1 MTDLPFDVDEPKA
14 PPTPPV
20 VEVADKPEPKPAKA
34 GKAKPVA
41 EVEVPVNEFAAFYI
55 AESVMPDRGY
65 FGVGVHGYVTTQVK
79 AKRGYGLKKVV
90 PTPKGYKDDGK
101 MELQV
106 IREVID
112 IRAPLS
118 KPEHTA
124 AVANCILQGCVL
136 ALEYVAQLD
145 ETPKTVCL
153 LVPRK
158 NLALFMTKGYPKAIA
173 DGYVDGKG
181 NPLTFKEVL
190 DAFVRVSEILT
201 SKGCKVSVEY
211 VSLEQTRGLPVAKAN
226 ANDAVLS
233 SQKSKGAEC
242 EANCIVSP
250 PEGYWNHEHGRHPLL
265 GKSRLVFKMSG
276 KEVVKQD
283 HVYLM
288 DFEKSSKKKEHL
300 HKLEIEVGQLLPSA
314 SYCVARINTLD
325 PILQRIQEQHTNYL
339 DTKVE
344 RMAVLFLDAVFK
356 PGAHSVMEKV
366 GADYLHSTTF
376 VTDLTDSY
384 GAMYTHELNPARQ
397 AHRAWN
403 VYLDMESLVL
413 NFLAHR
419 DKLLADEKTACHV
432 KSGCTE
438 FHATPG
444 IFMAT
449 NVTQH
454 FITVTEDKKGKPVFK
469 ASKQVETPNTSLLV
483 PAAYWDDTDEQVK
496 EAKINLSIGIDMP
509 KRNAIAA
516 MASEQFEAYILTHQD
531 TAFTVRHFV
540 VVTNGD
546 EYGIWAAPFANRTFV
561 KK

>member
-1 MTDLPFDVDEPKA
+1 MTDLPFDVDEVKV
-14 PPTPPV
+14 PPVPPV
-20 VEVADKPEPKPAKA
+20 VEAEVKVEPKPAKA
-34 GKAKPVA
+34 GKAKAVV
-41 EVEVPVNEFAAFYI
+41 EVEEPVNQFAAFYI
-55 AESVMPDRGY
+55 VESSMPDRGF

-101 MELQV
+101 MELQI
-106 IREVID
+106 IREVVD

-124 AVANCILQGCVL
+124 TVANCILRGCVL
-136 ALEYVAQLD
+136 ALEYVAQMD
-145 ETPKTVCL
+145 ETPKTLCL

-158 NLALFMTKGYPKAIA
+158 NLASFMTKGYPKAIEA
-173 DGYVDGKG
+173 GYVDGKG
-181 NPLTFKEVL
+181 NPLAFREVL
-190 DAFVRVSEILT
+190 DAYIRVLEVLA
-201 SKGCKVSVEY
+201 SKGCKTSIEY
-211 VSLEQTRGLPVAKAN
+211 VSLEDKRGLPVAKAN

-233 SQKSKGAEC
+233 AQKSKGAEVD
-242 EANCIVSP
+242 AHCIVSP
-250 PEGYWNHEHGRHPLL
+250 PEGYWNHDHGRHPLL
-265 GKSRLVFKMSG
+265 GKSRMVFKMAN
-276 KEVVKQD
+276 KEVVAQE

-325 PILQRIQEQHTNYL
+325 PIIQSIQKQHTNYL

-376 VTDLTDSY
+376 VTDLADSY

-413 NFLAHR
+413 RFLDHKK
-419 DKLLADEKTACHV
+419 DKGGAGQFHGAD
-432 KSGCTE
+432 
-438 FHATPG
+438 G
-444 IFMAT
+444 IYMAT
-449 NVTQH
+449 NITEH
-454 FITVTEDKKGKPVFK
+454 FITVTEDAKGKPVFK
-469 ASKQVETPNTSLLV
+469 ASKRVETPNTSLLV
-483 PAAYWDDTDEQVK
+483 PAAYWDDNEEKVK
-496 EAKINLSIGIDMP
+496 EAKINLAIGLDMP

-516 MASEQFEAYILTHQD
+516 MAGAEYEAYVLVHQD